1 MTTPGLPPTALAP
14 HPPPAPLAR
23 PGFGAGLGALFG
35 GYRYLIGTPD
45 IWGLALVP
53 VAVALVLAVVFGG
66 LAIAVAPGLVA
77 ALIGAHEG
85 ALWTALVVVLQVLG
99 TALALA
105 LALALSFALAKP
117 ISGPALERI
126 VRRVEADMGAP
137 GWPPTSFLEDVGRSL
152 QSSLVSFGFGVPLLA
167 LFALVSFFVP
177 PASVV
182 TVPLQLVVTGILIA
196 WDLCDFPLSIRGV
209 SVGKRIDFM
218 RENIASVL
226 GFGVALAL
234 LSFLPCTL
242 LIVLPAGVIG
252 AARLTVEIERWEGR
266 HRTG

>member
-1 MTTPGLPPTALAP
+1 MTTPGLPPSALAP
-14 HPPPAPLAR
+14 HPPPSPLPR
-23 PGFGAGLGALFG
+23 PGFRAGIAALFG
-35 GYRYLIGTPD
+35 GYRHLLGTPE
-45 IWGLALVP
+45 IWPLALVP

-66 LAIAVAPGLVA
+66 LAVAGAPRFVA
-77 ALIGAHEG
+77 AIVGEHEG
-85 ALWTALVVVLQVLG
+85 ALWTALVVALQILV

-126 VRRVEADMGAP
+126 VRRVEADLGAP

-152 QSSLVSFGFGVPLLA
+152 QSSLVSFGFGVPLLG
-167 LFALVSFFVP
+167 LLALVSFVFA

-182 TVPLQLVVTGILIA
+182 TVPLQIVVTGILIA

-218 RENIASVL
+218 RENIGAVL
-226 GFGVALAL
+226 GFGVGLAL

-242 LIVLPAGVIG
+242 LLVLPAGVIG

-266 HRTG
+266 HREG